1 MITLATLQA
10 RRGDLL
16 SLAHRYRA
24 ERVRVFGSVARGE
37 THEKSDVDLLVH
49 FSEGASLF
57 DLMDF
62 QEEAET
68 LLQAH
73 VDVVS
78 DEGLSPYLKDKIL
91 RDAVDL

>member
-1 MITLATLQA
+1 
-10 RRGDLL
+10 
-16 SLAHRYRA
+16 
-24 ERVRVFGSVARGE
+24 
-37 THEKSDVDLLVH
+37 
-49 FSEGASLF
+49 
-57 DLMDF
+57 MDF